1 MINFFTFWK
10 NFISRKFQENGL
22 ATARN
27 AKNKKK
33 LFYLL
38 IIINNNN
45 NNEYDNNN
53 HLKIILIRNSYFL

>member
-10 NFISRKFQENGL
+10 NFISREFQENGL

-38 IIINNNN
+38 IRIINNNN
-45 NNEYDNNN
+45 ENDNNN